1 MSSSYVSSAHSP
13 LTANGG
19 SDGYATVASN
29 TAFKVG
35 ATVWIRSTLVAGR
48 QCVVTD
54 LNSGSTKVGL
64 RFYTNDQT
72 SADSIPR
79 FTRSDLSAYL
89 LADTASISQEAG
101 IVPVL
106 P

>member
-1 MSSSYVSSAHSP
+1 MSSSYVSSAHAS

-19 SDGYATVASN
+19 SNGLVTVASN

-35 ATVWIRSTLVAGR
+35 ATVWIRSNTVDGR

-54 LNSGSTKVGL
+54 LVSTNQVGL
-64 RFYTNDQT
+64 RFYANNGTLR
-72 SADSIPR
+72 DSVPSYG
-79 FTRSDLSAYL
+79 RSDLSAYL
-89 LADTASISQEAG
+89 LADGATISQEAG
-101 IVPVL
+101 IVPVI

>member
-54 LNSGSTKVGL
+54 LNSSTKVGL

-101 IVPVL
+101 IVPVI